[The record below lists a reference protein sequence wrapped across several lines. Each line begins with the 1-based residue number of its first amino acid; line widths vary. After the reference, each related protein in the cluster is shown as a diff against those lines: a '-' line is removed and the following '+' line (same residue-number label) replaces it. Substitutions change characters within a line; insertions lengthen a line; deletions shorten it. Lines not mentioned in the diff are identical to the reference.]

1 MIGYTTVGANDLTK
15 AAAFYEPLMSSMGA
29 SRIMED
35 EKLVL
40 WGRNNKAPMFG
51 IIKPFDG
58 KPASVGN
65 GTMIAL
71 MCDSTEQVDELHAK
85 ALSLGA
91 IDEGE
96 VGPRGDNFYG
106 GYFRDLDGNKLV
118 FFNMV

>member
-1 MIGYTTVGANDLTK
+1 MGAN
-15 AAAFYEPLMSSMGA
+15 
-29 SRIMED
+29 RIMED
-35 EKLVL
+35 ERLVL

-85 ALSLGA
+85 SLSLGA

-96 VGPRGDNFYG
+96 VGPRGDSFYG

-118 FFNMV
+118 FFYMG